1 MLESFFNKA
10 SEWRPVENCRMFS
23 YKFCEVLDNIYF
35 VKRMWTAVNICEQRK
50 LKVAI
55 IETNAVNHRLSAQG
69 LPNTL

>member
-1 MLESFFNKA
+1 
-10 SEWRPVENCRMFS
+10 
-23 YKFCEVLDNIYF
+23 
-35 VKRMWTAVNICEQRK
+35 MWTAVNICEQRK